1 MMLSGVPSM
10 RKIGSHSTVPTT
22 VSTTPSTATEIKP
35 VYAAVFIS
43 LKSFA
48 PKSCEMTTEI
58 PMFMPNATAMKIIVT
73 GYEAPTAAN
82 ASSPANLPA
91 MTLSAIL

>member
-1 MMLSGVPSM
+1 
-10 RKIGSHSTVPTT
+10 
-22 VSTTPSTATEIKP
+22 
-35 VYAAVFIS
+35 
-43 LKSFA
+43 
-48 PKSCEMTTEI
+48 
-58 PMFMPNATAMKIIVT
+58 MFMPNATAMKIIVT